1 MFDNFSESIRAV
13 FLLFI
18 AISASY
24 LENTINC
31 NLQYNL
37 ITTPYLRH
45 LFLYILIVFTIDFT
59 SKSSMSVGEI
69 LSRSLIIYIFYI
81 LLSKQNYITMYV
93 VIILLIAI
101 YLVYLQ
107 TNYLKENNENTQ
119 FYDNL
124 TSFLI
129 FGVGAVTLVGF
140 TLYFNKQYEDH
151 KENFDMLKFIF
162 GTNKCDNLHK
172 ITE

>member
-81 LLSKQNYITMYV
+81 LISKQNYITMYV

-101 YLVYLQ
+101 YLVYLK
-107 TNYLKENNENTQ
+107 TNYLKENNEKYTI
-119 FYDNL
+119 L
-124 TSFLI
+124 
-129 FGVGAVTLVGF
+129 
-140 TLYFNKQYEDH
+140 
-151 KENFDMLKFIF
+151 
-162 GTNKCDNLHK
+162 
-172 ITE
+172 